1 MSYRMGKR
9 IIFYSSV
16 RDKSLF
22 NTQKFYQI
30 DIFILKD
37 LGYNVILS
45 NKIMD
50 AFKFWKYDIVFGYFF
65 RYSFFFILIAKIFG
79 KQSYL
84 TGGIDA
90 LDLNYAGKKAYYIQK
105 FFFKLCYRI
114 ATKCIIV
121 SKEDLKHVE
130 KIVGNNKSRIT
141 YSEHSIDTSV
151 FTGGKKLSDKE
162 RNFVTVGWQGT
173 EGNVKR
179 KGIDKALI
187 LFSSLKQK
195 QEFANSKILIIGRNG
210 SGTPF
215 VQRLIEKLGLKDS
228 AIIIGEVSEEE
239 KIAYLKNN
247 KYYFQLSEYEGFG
260 IAALEALI
268 AGDIVIHSGKGGL
281 NNHIYDNHIKVN
293 IDNDMTSQS
302 EVVYQQLIN
311 IDKVAIEKTALDC
324 LQYYDNCRRKNDFK
338 RIMDIP
344 YNNA

>member
-1 MSYRMGKR
+1 MNYRMGKR
-9 IIFYSSV
+9 IIFYSSIK
-16 RDKSLF
+16 DKSLF

-30 DIFILKD
+30 DILILKD

-105 FFFKLCYRI
+105 IFFKLCYWI
-114 ATKCIIV
+114 TTKCIIV
-121 SKEDLKHVE
+121 SREDLKHVE
-130 KIVGNNKSRIT
+130 EIVGNNKSRIA
-141 YSEHSIDTSV
+141 YSEHTIDTSM
-151 FTGGKKLSDKE
+151 FIRGRKLSEKE
-162 RNFVTVGWQGT
+162 RCFVTVGWQGT

-195 QEFANSKILIIGRNG
+195 QEFANSKILILGRNG
-210 SGTPF
+210 SGTLF
-215 VQRLIEKLGLKDS
+215 LQRLIEKLGLKDS
-228 AIIIGEVSEEE
+228 VIITGEVSEEE
-239 KIAYLKNN
+239 KISYLKNN
-247 KYYFQLSEYEGFG
+247 KYYFQLSDYEGFG

-293 IDNDMTSQS
+293 IDDDVTAQS
-302 EVVYQQLIN
+302 EAVYRQLIN
-311 IDKVAIEKTALDC
+311 IDTEAIEKSAIDC
-324 LQYYDNCRRKNDFK
+324 LQYYDNCRRRDDFK
-338 RIMDIP
+338 RIMEI
-344 YNNA
+344 

>member
-1 MSYRMGKR
+1 MRKR
-9 IIFYSSV
+9 IIFYSSIK
-16 RDKSLF
+16 DKSLF

-30 DIFILKD
+30 DILILKD

-105 FFFKLCYRI
+105 IFFKLCYWI
-114 ATKCIIV
+114 TTKCIIV
-121 SKEDLKHVE
+121 SREDLKHVE
-130 KIVGNNKSRIT
+130 EIVGNNKSRIA
-141 YSEHSIDTSV
+141 YSEHTIDTSV
-151 FTGGKKLSDKE
+151 FTGGRKLSEKE

-195 QEFANSKILIIGRNG
+195 QEFVNSKILILGRNG
-210 SGTPF
+210 SGTLF
-215 VQRLIEKLGLKDS
+215 LQRLIEKLGLKDS
-228 AIIIGEVSEEE
+228 VIITGEVSEEE
-239 KIAYLKNN
+239 KISYLKNN
-247 KYYFQLSEYEGFG
+247 KYYFQLSDYEGFG

-293 IDNDMTSQS
+293 IDDDVTAQS
-302 EVVYQQLIN
+302 EAVYQQLIN
-311 IDKVAIEKTALDC
+311 IDTEAIEKSAIDC
-324 LQYYDNCRRKNDFK
+324 LQYYDNCRRKDDFK
-338 RIMDIP
+338 RIMEI
-344 YNNA
+344 